1 MKRIVA
7 PTFISL
13 TRPLAEVLGQ
23 VAAAGVR
30 LIELHGD
37 APDKHIDLTDD
48 AAVAAAARVAD
59 KVGLRIHSVHSPFSS
74 PSEDAWDLSQPDPG
88 KRRRAVENHS
98 KVIRSAGRLGAAHV
112 VMHAGVRD
120 RGAGRLANC
129 RESLRKLSV
138 VAREARVKIAVENL
152 APGYLVGSVDDM
164 VRMLEGLDPEV
175 VGFCLDTGH
184 AMLGSDSPSDYIR
197 ALSDRILAVHW
208 HCNDGKE
215 DTHTF
220 PSNGG
225 SECREFLAA
234 LAEIGY
240 DLPMTV
246 EAVPPDG
253 VPMADA
259 FNAARDAFAEMG

>member
-7 PTFISL
+7 PSFISL
-13 TRPLAEVLGQ
+13 TRPLSEVLGQ

-48 AAVAAAARVAD
+48 AAVAAAATVAAD
-59 KVGLRIHSVHSPFSS
+59 VGLRIHSVHSPFSS
-74 PSEDAWDLSQPDPG
+74 PSEEAWDLSQPDPE

-98 KVIRSAGRLGAAHV
+98 KVIRSAGKLGAAHV
-112 VMHAGVRD
+112 VIHAGVRG
-120 RGAGRLANC
+120 RGGGRVADC
-129 RESLRKLSV
+129 RESLRKLSL
-138 VAREARVKIAVENL
+138 VAREAGVKIAVENL
-152 APGYLVGSVDDM
+152 APGYLVGSVEDM
-164 VRMLEGLDPEV
+164 VGMLDGLDPRT

-184 AMLGSDSPSDYIR
+184 ATLGSDSPCDYIR
-197 ALSDRILAVHW
+197 ALSDRVLAVHW
-208 HCNDGKE
+208 HCNDGTE
-215 DTHTF
+215 DTHAF

-225 SECREFLAA
+225 PECREFLTA

-240 DLPMTV
+240 DLPITV

-253 VPMADA
+253 VPLADA
-259 FNAARDAFAEMG
+259 FNAARGAFAELG